1 MLSGK
6 KIILGVSGSI
16 AAYKAVYLLR
26 LLVKAGADVKVVTTP
41 AVKEFVA
48 PLTFSSLSGKEVFS
62 GVWEANWSEHVALGT
77 WADLI
82 IVAPATSNTIAK
94 MAHGLCDN
102 ALMAV
107 YLAARC
113 PVMIAP
119 AMDADMYLHPSL
131 ERNLETLR
139 SDGVH
144 VLPVGTGYLASGLTG
159 QGRLLEPE
167 EILAAAGSIFS
178 EPLLKGKKVLI
189 TAGPTREAID
199 PVRYITNHS
208 SGKMGYAIAKAA
220 ANMGAEVYLVSG
232 PVNLDAPQGVNKI
245 PIISAGEMAEATF
258 ERAGDMDIVIMA
270 AAVSDYSPKNV
281 AAEKIKKSGEE
292 MVLELSK
299 TTDILGTWGKKKP
312 EGQILVGF
320 ALETEKEKEHAL
332 GKLNRKNLD
341 MIVMNSLKDK
351 GAGFGHDTNKI
362 TIFHKDGSEKA
373 FPLKSKEALATDIL
387 LEIVSKI

>member
-82 IVAPATSNTIAK
+82 IIAPATSNTIAK
-94 MAHGLCDN
+94 MAQGLCDN

-131 ERNLETLR
+131 ERNLNTLR

-167 EILAAAGSIFS
+167 EIVEAAGAIFS

-208 SGKMGYAIAKAA
+208 SGKMGYAIARAA

-232 PVNLDAPQGVNKI
+232 PVNLDAPNGVERI
-245 PIISAGEMAEATF
+245 SVTSAGEMAEATF

-299 TTDILGTWGKKKP
+299 TTDILGSWGKMKP

-341 MIVMNSLKDK
+341 LIVMNSLKDK

-362 TIFHKDGSEKA
+362 TIFSKDGDEKA
-373 FPLKSKEALATDIL
+373 FPLKSKEALAKDIL